1 VRKGGIH
8 ITTAAMFTELIDTP
22 PATASAPKDAV
33 PARDR
38 FLQLLAEALDDASLV
53 KLSLAAYAGTQPEAG
68 LTLQRLL
75 VRPIVLRGAATLQF
89 VWRYDTRDTTKNH
102 APLEGLQQIA
112 DLLGDHGFE
121 TAHMEWRNTATTLQQ
136 AEFRH
141 KLKGGR
147 DKSKLIVSKVGA
159 PAGTDKATAK
169 PAGADRPNTKPARNT
184 APTELSDM
192 AGDDTEPVVE
202 PFAEVVALD
211 QPDTAHNRTKHRE
224 LSLDLPCWIDLGLA
238 TVGTDHHAVLVPA
251 MARKWKQI
259 NRFIEVIGAA
269 VNRSSL
275 ADQPHVSVLDF
286 GSGKGYLTF
295 AVHAWLTAQGKQ
307 ADVTGVELRT
317 GLVDLCMASARRH
330 ELDGLHFSAGDVRS
344 YEPAPVDVMIA
355 LHACDTATDHAIHL
369 GLRAG
374 AQLIVCSPCCHKQLR
389 PQMTSPPLLRPM
401 LQHGIHLGQQAE
413 MVTDSLRALLLD
425 AAGYDTQVFEFISL
439 EHTSKNK
446 MILAVKRLYDQPGHA
461 EAVMKQVDEIKAF
474 YGVKD
479 VCLQALMQSEK
490 QSPAGTP
497 N

>member
-1 VRKGGIH
+1 
-8 ITTAAMFTELIDTP
+8 MFTELI
-22 PATASAPKDAV
+22 SAPTATVRSASDGV

-38 FLQLLAEALDDASLV
+38 FLLLLAQALDDASLV
-53 KLSLAAYAGTQPEAG
+53 KLSLAAYAGTQPEPG

-75 VRPIVLRGAATLQF
+75 VRPIVLRGAPALQF

-102 APLEGLQQIA
+102 APLEGLQLIA
-112 DLLGDHGFE
+112 DALGAAGFE
-121 TAHMEWRNTATTLQQ
+121 TAHLEWRHTAATLQQ

-147 DKSKLIVSKVGA
+147 DKSKLIVSRVG
-159 PAGTDKATAK
+159 P
-169 PAGADRPNTKPARNT
+169 PAGAERPAAKATGAGLPGT
-184 APTELSDM
+184 AAADTVAPGTRVDLR
-192 AGDDTEPVVE
+192 GDVGEPVD
-202 PFAEVVALD
+202 EVTTLD
-211 QPDTAHNRTKHRE
+211 TLDTAHNRTKHRE
-224 LSLDLPCWIDLGLA
+224 LSLDLPCWVDLGLA
-238 TVGTDHHAVLVPA
+238 TTGAGGHAVLVPA

-307 ADVTGVELRT
+307 AEVTGVELRT
-317 GLVDLCMASARRH
+317 GLVELCRVSARRH
-330 ELDGLHFSAGDVRS
+330 GLRGLGFDAGDVRS
-344 YEPAPVDVMIA
+344 YDPAPIDVMIA

-425 AAGYDTQVFEFISL
+425 AAGYDTQVFEFIAL

-446 MILAVKRLYDQPGHA
+446 MILAVKRPHDPPGHA

-474 YGVKD
+474 YGVTD
-479 VCLQALMQSEK
+479 VCLQALMQGS
-490 QSPAGTP
+490 SA
-497 N
+497 NA